1 MKTAADIPEGLQ
13 PYQGAGNGD
22 PVVVMH
28 RGTLM
33 RGKAEGVTFASDG
46 ARVHVKL
53 KGGKRLTLRRSE
65 VLSKRATP

>member
-1 MKTAADIPEGLQ
+1 MRKAATIPDNLVQYDG
-13 PYQGAGNGD
+13 QGNSD
-22 PVVVMH
+22 TIYVHH

-33 RGKAEGVTFASDG
+33 RGTAEGVTFASDG

-65 VLSKRATP
+65 VLVKRTA

>member
-1 MKTAADIPEGLQ
+1 MKRAAPIPDNLK
-13 PYQGAGNGD
+13 PYEGAGNGD
-22 PVVVMH
+22 PIYVHH

-33 RGKAEGVTFASDG
+33 RGTAEGITFGSDG

-65 VLSKRATP
+65 VLVKRTA